1 FFLEDPCNCSFSTPR
16 LISEMMG
23 QLESTSYLVEHF
35 FHLMQTF
42 GRPTQVLELVKVS
55 VRGMD
60 GSACILSHKAPV
72 AAVQA
77 SQFSTKK
84 EAEIPET
91 KIPQEP
97 KFTATSVSQLYDR
110 QLSLSE
116 ADEPLEPQ
124 PVWEQEPHFWE
135 DILTQ
140 QLWQIFTDSHKKAQG
155 GLGSECLLAEGPP
168 CSQDAHQPCCFHL
181 AHILPESPSP
191 SPQESSTVSEQETS
205 QLHHEVQESSDLGH
219 PFLKP
224 LSWDPEDFE
233 DSWQRPSASLWKSKR
248 FAVPHALH
256 KVRVLKHGEL
266 LLATAVSSFT
276 RHAFT
281 CSRGGIK
288 VWSLT
293 GQVAEDHFPDSHLKP
308 AGVQTPGAYLRTCL
322 LSPDSRT
329 LLAGGQ
335 NLSAVSVWDLAAP
348 SLHLKCQLPCEGL
361 SCQALAASLEDN
373 QAFAGCT
380 NGIVRMWD
388 LDFVG
393 PVNGAKSLV
402 VKDNELWTGGLDAC
416 LRRWDMRT
424 AREAVEYTFQ
434 SQIMSLSNSPQ
445 EDWLLMGLANGHQC
459 LYSTTQGSQALTV
472 GTKDKTILGLK
483 FSPNGQWWVSVGMD
497 DLVTVHSMPTGAK
510 VFQVREAT
518 STTCC
523 DVAAN
528 GRLVVVGSGDQ
539 ASVYQITY

>member
-1 FFLEDPCNCSFSTPR
+1 
-16 LISEMMG
+16 M
-23 QLESTSYLVEHF
+23 TSQSQAIPKGPVSDILVKKVQKSIEEHHQQVEHF

-42 GRPTQVLELVKVS
+42 GRPTQVLELVK
-55 VRGMD
+55 
-60 GSACILSHKAPV
+60 
-72 AAVQA
+72 A

-155 GLGSECLLAEGPP
+155 GLGTTEKILEQGSKDSGLCDSEA
-168 CSQDAHQPCCFHL
+168 QP

-388 LDFVG
+388 LCSGKVIRDFVG